1 MGEGGVIEPLTVR
14 KVPAASFFLERL
26 FFEINSQR
34 FLPFSAS
41 LRPLSVYPRLYLYLS
56 FPQGPSM
63 SFSPSLTL
71 CSSVPL
77 PVYPSFRGIPLFLLP
92 VTPCGSL
99 SLSLSTH
106 QYICVSPLLSLS
118 FCVSLTP
125 SPPLSTSL
133 FRSTSDVIAR
143 LKI

>member
-56 FPQGPSM
+56 FPQGPSI

-99 SLSLSTH
+99 SLSVSLHPSIYMCLSVT
-106 QYICVSPLLSLS
+106 LS
-118 FCVSLTP
+118 FFLCLP
-125 SPPLSTSL
+125 HPLSPSL
-133 FRSTSDVIAR
+133 YQLIQEH
-143 LKI
+143 K